1 MLCASA
7 EVLWITKEFLSH
19 ANDLFILHQ
28 FCQFT
33 YKEYSSLDDRRQRN
47 SQWCGVVPISPS
59 YLSECVSICVCVAQH
74 LAAMGLSSIVSA
86 QRRAGKVLLSRWPLH
101 CCCTFECWGVT
112 YLNRLRAL
120 HSQMGWAKPKMLF
133 YGGFVQYQNRRN
145 IERTRTPE
153 F

>member
-1 MLCASA
+1 MLMICSSCTNS
-7 EVLWITKEFLSH
+7 VSSHIRSIHLWTTDGRETVSG
-19 ANDLFILHQ
+19 AV
-28 FCQFT
+28 
-33 YKEYSSLDDRRQRN
+33 
-47 SQWCGVVPISPS
+47 WCRFPPPIW
-59 YLSECVSICVCVAQH
+59 VSVCLYVCVAQH